1 MIEAPKSSGD
11 YYGVQCHL
19 LAKSIF
25 LLCFV
30 FNHVI
35 YTCVFRREKFLL
47 QSMIKKKPFSSQLM
61 ISVKDIMLGLNR
73 KFAYDKMKVIVL
85 LVFSYQIGHRQCHCQ
100 C

>member
-1 MIEAPKSSGD
+1 MIQAPKSSVD

-19 LAKSIF
+19 LAKSMF

-35 YTCVFRREKFLL
+35 YTGVFRQTQFLL
-47 QSMIKKKPFSSQLM
+47 QSINDLKKKPFYSQLM

-73 KFAYDKMKVIVL
+73 EFAYDKIEIHHIIIFL
-85 LVFSYQIGHRQCHCQ
+85 LS
-100 C
+100 